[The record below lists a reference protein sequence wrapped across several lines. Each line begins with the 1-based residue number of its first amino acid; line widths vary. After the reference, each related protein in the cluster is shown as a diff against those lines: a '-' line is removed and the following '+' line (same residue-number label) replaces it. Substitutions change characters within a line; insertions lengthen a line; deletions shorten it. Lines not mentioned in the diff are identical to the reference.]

1 MGPAGLYTDLEGE
14 CDDEGKD
21 CVGPAGLNT
30 ARDLLDSILALR
42 VNVMMRVKTAW
53 DLLDSILT
61 LRVNVMMRV
70 KTAWDQLDSI
80 PPGTCWTLYWP

>member
-53 DLLDSILT
+53 DLLDSLFMLVDAT
-61 LRVNVMMRV
+61 VRAL
-70 KTAWDQLDSI
+70 L
-80 PPGTCWTLYWP
+80 PGNIDR